1 MSTLSNPVASSPV
14 SPGKPQEV
22 ILTGEGIEVHE
33 VKAYGIGIDTHRDFI
48 QISVLVKQESSYFEY
63 RHEFPTDWDS
73 LLQGQKWA
81 IYVIENC
88 SVPPI
93 KISND
98 LHYVLESTAVYHC
111 PVVMAWKGH
120 PSIIN
125 PVLAGATVRKTD
137 VCDASRMAYHDLTG
151 IWRES
156 YVPNEDVK
164 QLRVL
169 ISERTTYNKLATRI
183 SNRINSIL
191 IRFGVNIS
199 REGSVARNP
208 KVRGIIEGLL
218 LDSPSP
224 VAGICPSGIPDA
236 MKSLLKEEY
245 EQYDLFEN
253 KSNDYR
259 NLILSTVSSM
269 KWKTKDSI
277 LDGKQMLAILTTAP
291 GIGELTACVWLAN
304 IIDPNRFPNAKAC
317 SAYCGLDPSL
327 QISAKHV
334 TGRLIRKGNKELH
347 SFLVQAASILMKNH
361 NELFG
366 RWGYMMYLQTGS
378 WKKATNAVARKLSI
392 ALYHMQL
399 YGTSFSYEKYTMLKE
414 IVVIDMPVDKLV
426 LINPEFKRYMR
437 LLSENGIHTTSEL
450 AASYFTFE
458 LSKIRGIGKKCMAL
472 VKDFVLNQK
481 MYRERYDQMMKQL
494 EEHNADS

>member
-1 MSTLSNPVASSPV
+1 M
-14 SPGKPQEV
+14 
-22 ILTGEGIEVHE
+22 
-33 VKAYGIGIDTHRDFI
+33 
-48 QISVLVKQESSYFEY
+48 
-63 RHEFPTDWDS
+63 
-73 LLQGQKWA
+73 
-81 IYVIENC
+81 
-88 SVPPI
+88 
-93 KISND
+93 
-98 LHYVLESTAVYHC
+98 
-111 PVVMAWKGH
+111 
-120 PSIIN
+120 
-125 PVLAGATVRKTD
+125 
-137 VCDASRMAYHDLTG
+137 
-151 IWRES
+151 
-156 YVPNEDVK
+156 
-164 QLRVL
+164 
-169 ISERTTYNKLATRI
+169 
-183 SNRINSIL
+183 
-191 IRFGVNIS
+191 
-199 REGSVARNP
+199 
-208 KVRGIIEGLL
+208 
-218 LDSPSP
+218 DSPSP

-347 SFLVQAASILMKNH
+347 SFLVQAASILMTNH

-414 IVVIDMPVDKLV
+414 IVVID
-426 LINPEFKRYMR
+426 MR